1 MARQERIGPASLPV
15 SFIHPGQRPAKQ
27 ELSITSELA
36 GLLHIR
42 ATQRSSNRRKIHSEL
57 SWLSDR
63 PPSGQVHPP
72 EPRGSSQPGLAQMLF
87 LHHFFFFFFG
97 ELNLID
103 FFIYFFF
110 PPVACR
116 SSQTRG
122 WTWATAAMKVHG
134 WSLTARPTGELHDL
148 LRFLSFLEKI
158 LTIYCSQ

>member
-87 LHHFFFFFFG
+87 LHHFFFFFLRIKLDRLFY
-97 ELNLID
+97 LL
-103 FFIYFFF
+103 FF
-110 PPVACR
+110 PPCGMQKFPNQGLNLSH
-116 SSQTRG
+116 SSDEGSWLIFNR
-122 WTWATAAMKVHG
+122 
-134 WSLTARPTGELHDL
+134 
-148 LRFLSFLEKI
+148 
-158 LTIYCSQ
+158 